1 MRKIF
6 PIFYS
11 SDRYAHENVQ
21 METGMDEEEI
31 LICEDSPEG
40 IFTGI
45 YTAYEWKCDPAHTCI
60 QVGEEENLRLFARYR
75 EVAADP
81 EKAEKVSRT
90 IRRRFG
96 GECHEKIWY
105 ALSSWEQDRGQAVYQ
120 TVAVGLTGRVKG
132 MLLDHLSNRYVRR
145 TFELW
150 RNVWYESHH
159 LLGFVRFQETAEG
172 ILFSQIGPKNQ
183 VLPLLMPHFADRFPG
198 ENFVIYDEGRKL
210 YGIHPA
216 GQEWFLAHL
225 ERGPSGE
232 ELEFSEEEYRI
243 QELFRFF
250 CRRITIEERRNEKL
264 QRQMLPL
271 RFQKYMVEFVENE
284 QRK

>member
-1 MRKIF
+1 MG
-6 PIFYS
+6 
-11 SDRYAHENVQ
+11 
-21 METGMDEEEI
+21 ETEEI

-45 YTAYEWKCDPAHTCI
+45 YRAYEWKCDPACTRI

-75 EVAADP
+75 EVPPDP
-81 EKAEKVSRT
+81 ERAEKVSRT

-105 ALSSWEQDRGQAVYQ
+105 VLLSRETDKGQAVYQ
-120 TVAVGLTGRVKG
+120 TVAEGLTGRVKG
-132 MLLDHLSNRYVRR
+132 MLLDHLGNQYVRR

-150 RNVWYESHH
+150 RGVWYEAHH
-159 LLGFVRFQETAEG
+159 LLGFVRFSETVEG
-172 ILFSQIGPKNQ
+172 ILFARIGPRNQ
-183 VLPLLMPHFADRFPG
+183 VMPILMPHFADRFPQ
-198 ENFVIYDEGRKL
+198 ENFVIYDEGRNL

-216 GQEWFLAHL
+216 GREWFLARL
-225 ERGPSGE
+225 EDGPGSR
-232 ELEFSEEEYRI
+232 ELEFSEKECRM

-250 CRRITIEERRNEKL
+250 CHKIMIEERRNEKL
-264 QRQMLPL
+264 QKQLLPL
-271 RFQKYMVEFVENE
+271 RFQKYMVEFMKNE